1 MNNEQI
7 SYGGRTYDPVVA
19 TLFTKVFLWMTVA
32 LGITAL
38 TSMLVYNSNFV
49 FTVIQNRGLVWG
61 LLIAEVLLVIG
72 LSAGI
77 NRLSFG
83 VATFIFIIYSVLNG
97 ITLSTIFLVYTQS
110 SITLAFFVTAGT
122 FGAMS
127 LWGYFTKRDLSKM
140 GSLLFMGLI
149 GLIIATVVNIFIKSS
164 ALMWITTYAGVL
176 IFVGL
181 TAWDVQKIKLMLN
194 QATEVN
200 DNTQKMALLGALEL
214 YLDFVNL
221 FIYILR
227 IFGNR
232 K

>member
-7 SYGGRTYDPVVA
+7 YYGGRTYDPVVA

-72 LSAGI
+72 LSASI

-97 ITLSTIFLVYTQS
+97 ITLSTIFLVYTHS

-200 DNTQKMALLGALEL
+200 DSTQKMALLGALEL